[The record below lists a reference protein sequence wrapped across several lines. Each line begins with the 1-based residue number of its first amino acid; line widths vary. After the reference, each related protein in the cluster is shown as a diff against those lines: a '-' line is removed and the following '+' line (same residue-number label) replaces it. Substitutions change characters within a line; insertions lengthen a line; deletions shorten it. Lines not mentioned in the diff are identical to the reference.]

1 LRWVATAGMGDDV
14 EDFQRVQT
22 SLGAKRSGLWL
33 DTLSFFRDIPLR
45 QVGRAFY
52 TGKSGG
58 FMNLFH

>member
-1 LRWVATAGMGDDV
+1 VKTVRIVDDV
-14 EDFQRVQT
+14 EDFQRVKT
-22 SLGAKRSGLWL
+22 SFGAERCSSWM

-45 QVGRAFY
+45 QVSRAFY